1 MHCPRRFTLFP
12 GDADTL
18 LEVATPTAP
27 ELVATVAP
35 EVVAPVA
42 TIPDDLDFQN
52 LLFGGSSYDV
62 CLFMWIR

>member
-12 GDADTL
+12 GDADTV

-35 EVVAPVA
+35 VVAPVA

-52 LLFGGSSYDV
+52 LVWWLIICDRI
-62 CLFMWIR
+62 W